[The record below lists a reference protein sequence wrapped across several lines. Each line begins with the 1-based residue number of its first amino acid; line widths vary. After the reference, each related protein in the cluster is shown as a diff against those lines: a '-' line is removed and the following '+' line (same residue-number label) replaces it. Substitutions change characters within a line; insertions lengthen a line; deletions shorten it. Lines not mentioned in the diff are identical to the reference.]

1 MTTPGT
7 GYVLS
12 AIERI
17 RQSVS
22 DLERECL
29 GHYIAGPKAD
39 ELRELAERMVN
50 LTKPSKG
57 HLTDGAVAREFKDA
71 A

>member
-1 MTTPGT
+1 MTKPGT
-7 GYVLS
+7 GFIHYS
-12 AIERI
+12 IERI
-17 RQSVS
+17 RQSVN

-57 HLTDGAVAREFKDA
+57 HLTNGAVAREFKDA